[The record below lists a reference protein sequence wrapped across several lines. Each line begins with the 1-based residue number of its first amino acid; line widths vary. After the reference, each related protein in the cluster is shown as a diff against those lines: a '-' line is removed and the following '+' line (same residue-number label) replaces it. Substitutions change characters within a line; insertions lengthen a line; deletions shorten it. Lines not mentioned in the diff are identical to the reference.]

1 MLGAPVSVNECTTG
15 KHLTASELALRV
27 LMCMLYHSPW
37 AVSSFDK
44 GSTSEEEIRVG
55 AGREAVG
62 VCSAEPSKEF
72 GARGWIS
79 AVTVRLLTVVGGEQP
94 SATSA

>member
-1 MLGAPVSVNECTTG
+1 MLGAPASVNEYTTG
-15 KHLTASELALRV
+15 KQLTASDSSCANV
-27 LMCMLYHSPW
+27 LSHSPW
-37 AVSSFDK
+37 TVSSFAT
-44 GSTSEEEIRVG
+44 GSTSEEQVSAG

-62 VCSAEPSKEF
+62 MSSAEPSKAF

-79 AVTVRLLTVVGGEQP
+79 AVTVRLLTAVGEEQP

>member
-1 MLGAPVSVNECTTG
+1 MLS
-15 KHLTASELALRV
+15 
-27 LMCMLYHSPW
+27 HSPW
-37 AVSSFDK
+37 AVSSFAR
-44 GSTSEEEIRVG
+44 GSTSEEQVSAG
-55 AGREAVG
+55 ARREAVG
-62 VCSAEPSKEF
+62 MFSAEPSKAF

>member
-1 MLGAPVSVNECTTG
+1 MLC
-15 KHLTASELALRV
+15 
-27 LMCMLYHSPW
+27 HSPCV
-37 AVSSFDK
+37 VSSFAR
-44 GSTSEEEIRVG
+44 GSTSEVQVGVG

-62 VCSAEPSKEF
+62 VCSAEPSKAF
-72 GARGWIS
+72 GDRGWIS